1 MIYSANLQFQISS
14 KSIQSV
20 KRLIASK
27 QVGFT
32 LIELMITVAIIGI
45 LAAIALPNYR
55 DYVIRSNRAA
65 AQSQMMD
72 IANREQQYMFAQRSY
87 TNLAGLNYTLPT
99 DLSTKYNAAVAPD
112 NSATP
117 PSFVITFTAKGS
129 QVSDGNLTLNS
140 VGAKGPAGKW

>member
-1 MIYSANLQFQISS
+1 MIDSANLQFQTSRN
-14 KSIQSV
+14 SIQSI
-20 KRLIASK
+20 KRLLTSQ

-55 DYVIRSNRAA
+55 QYVIRSNRVA

-87 TNLAGLNYTLPT
+87 TNLTGLNYTLPT
-99 DLSTKYNAAVAPD
+99 DLSTKYNAAVTPD

-117 PSFVITFTAKGS
+117 PSFVITFTAIGS

-140 VGAKGPAGKW
+140 VGTKGPTGKW